1 MVDAEWASQAR
12 DFRTLLSQLVIVSR
26 VALLLPPLT
35 SSVRSSSSSCCF
47 CCCCSLRLH
56 CTLSLLAS
64 GAHPLRGRQLI
75 MKGFP
80 RFCVLLLSVH
90 LHQDG
95 SLQLLDEVKR
105 APRDDTPDAE
115 EGFEWEE
122 AGDGFD
128 YGYSGEEEEEQ
139 EGLRGYAVFDDAA
152 PKSDDRSGVP
162 ASLLLR

>member
-1 MVDAEWASQAR
+1 
-12 DFRTLLSQLVIVSR
+12 
-26 VALLLPPLT
+26 
-35 SSVRSSSSSCCF
+35 
-47 CCCCSLRLH
+47 
-56 CTLSLLAS
+56 
-64 GAHPLRGRQLI
+64 

-80 RFCVLLLSVH
+80 RFGMLLLYVH

-115 EGFEWEE
+115 EDLEWEE
-122 AGDGFD
+122 AGDGFG
-128 YGYSGEEEEEQ
+128 YGYSGEEEEQ
-139 EGLRGYAVFDDAA
+139 EGLRGYYAVFDDAA